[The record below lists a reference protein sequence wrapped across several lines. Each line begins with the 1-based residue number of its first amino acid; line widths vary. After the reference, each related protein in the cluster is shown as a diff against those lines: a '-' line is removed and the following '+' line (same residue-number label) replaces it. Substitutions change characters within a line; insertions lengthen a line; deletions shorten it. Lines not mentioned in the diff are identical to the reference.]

1 MPDYS
6 GSFSG
11 SFQGTISGSLLGS
24 GILSSSTQVDFT
36 SIPNRPAQSQY
47 ITPFQSNQI
56 RAFTEFKQG
65 SVSTP
70 GTFPYFS
77 ASIQDTISSIQ
88 VDTALF
94 SSSIAGRTTTLEAQI
109 TYLTGGTSSADWV
122 AITNKPLGLVS
133 SSAQISLFGF
143 ISSSVQ
149 IASEISGA
157 FTSLSASIASRFDL
171 LGGVGGI
178 FALTGSFYSTTNNIQ
193 ITGSLSVSSGSF
205 EGFKVD
211 SVGRTII
218 GDSSNLN
225 LQPTNGGIIYSGSLF
240 YFGL

>member
-1 MPDYS
+1 MATAAGDIYIRSGAS
-6 GSFSG
+6 GSFTDITYVQGGWITVASSSTMYSLYHDRLKDG
-11 SFQGTISGSLLGS
+11 QVVYVQNSDALYKVTKYIAFETPGYAGLNDSASFSSFTFPGGAVAGT
-24 GILSSSTQVDFT
+24 LSSS
-36 SIPNRPAQSQY
+36 A
-47 ITPFQSNQI
+47 
-56 RAFTEFKQG
+56 
-65 SVSTP
+65 
-70 GTFPYFS
+70 
-77 ASIQDTISSIQ
+77 
-88 VDTALF
+88 
-94 SSSIAGRTTTLEAQI
+94 
-109 TYLTGGTSSADWV
+109 
-122 AITNKPLGLVS
+122 
-133 SSAQISLFGF
+133 
-143 ISSSVQ
+143 Q

-171 LGGVGGI
+171 LGGLGGI

-240 YFGL
+240 YFGV

>member
-1 MPDYS
+1 MATAAGDIYIRSGAS
-6 GSFSG
+6 GSFTDITYVQGGWITVASSSTMYSLYHDRLKDG
-11 SFQGTISGSLLGS
+11 QVVYVQNSDALYKVTKYIAFETPGYAGLNDSASFSSFTFPGGAVAGT
-24 GILSSSTQVDFT
+24 LSSS
-36 SIPNRPAQSQY
+36 A
-47 ITPFQSNQI
+47 
-56 RAFTEFKQG
+56 
-65 SVSTP
+65 
-70 GTFPYFS
+70 
-77 ASIQDTISSIQ
+77 
-88 VDTALF
+88 
-94 SSSIAGRTTTLEAQI
+94 
-109 TYLTGGTSSADWV
+109 
-122 AITNKPLGLVS
+122 
-133 SSAQISLFGF
+133 
-143 ISSSVQ
+143 Q

-171 LGGVGGI
+171 LGGLGGI

>member
-1 MPDYS
+1 MATAAGDIYIRSGAS
-6 GSFSG
+6 GSFTDITYVQGGWITVASSSTMYSLYHDRLKDG
-11 SFQGTISGSLLGS
+11 QVVYVQNSDALYKVTKYIAFETPGYAGLNDSASFSSFTFPGGAVAGT
-24 GILSSSTQVDFT
+24 LSSS
-36 SIPNRPAQSQY
+36 A
-47 ITPFQSNQI
+47 
-56 RAFTEFKQG
+56 
-65 SVSTP
+65 
-70 GTFPYFS
+70 
-77 ASIQDTISSIQ
+77 
-88 VDTALF
+88 
-94 SSSIAGRTTTLEAQI
+94 
-109 TYLTGGTSSADWV
+109 
-122 AITNKPLGLVS
+122 
-133 SSAQISLFGF
+133 
-143 ISSSVQ
+143 Q